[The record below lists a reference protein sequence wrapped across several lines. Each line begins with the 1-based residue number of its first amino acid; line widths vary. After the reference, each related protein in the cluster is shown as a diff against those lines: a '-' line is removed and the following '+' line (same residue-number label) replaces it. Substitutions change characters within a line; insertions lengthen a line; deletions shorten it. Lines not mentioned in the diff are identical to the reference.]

1 MNPLGLAPLN
11 LYGDLFGIVPVWI
24 WVVLGAALLIWGAVM
39 YLRIFGGSAAGT
51 VQDQRD
57 RSSHWARSRADVEE
71 LIMTGPDS
79 RRLPLGTL
87 VTGTRKKAR

>member
-1 MNPLGLAPLN
+1 
-11 LYGDLFGIVPVWI
+11 
-24 WVVLGAALLIWGAVM
+24 M
-39 YLRIFGGSAAGT
+39 YVRIFGGPAAGT

-57 RSSHWARSRADVEE
+57 RSSQWARSRADVGG

-87 VTGTRKKAR
+87 VTGKNQESGRAIDSTKPGRPAPEPTSISRVR